1 MSSQLKEFHK
11 VLSPGDPGCLSE
23 DEEQKS
29 SREALLKISV
39 DFLRM
44 MDEEDLADCLQSSKI
59 HHDGTWT
66 NVSGDEDTFLHL
78 LL

>member
-1 MSSQLKEFHK
+1 MR
-11 VLSPGDPGCLSE
+11 E
-23 DEEQKS
+23 DEKQKS